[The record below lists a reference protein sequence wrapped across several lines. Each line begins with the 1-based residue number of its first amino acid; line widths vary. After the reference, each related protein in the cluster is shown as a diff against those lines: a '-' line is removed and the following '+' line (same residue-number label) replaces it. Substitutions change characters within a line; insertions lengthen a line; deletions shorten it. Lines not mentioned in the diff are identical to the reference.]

1 MIIRDVK
8 GRQILDSRGNPTV
21 EVEIKLDDDSEGRGI
36 SPSGASTG
44 SLEALEL
51 RDNNKE
57 MYNGKSVLKAVS
69 NVNANIKNA
78 IKGKS
83 FNSQEDFDNFLID
96 LDGSENKSVLGANA
110 ILSSSLAYAHACS
123 LSKNIPLY
131 KSFSNKNYTL
141 PIPMMNILNG
151 GVHASNELNFQEFM
165 ILPIKFASFSESLR
179 AGAEIFHELKKLL
192 ISKNLS
198 TAVGDEGGFAPNLS
212 TNEDALDIILD
223 AINTAG
229 YTPGEE
235 IFLGLDAAS
244 TEFYKQDK
252 YILNDKNSLDSS
264 SFCDYLVKLCDNYP
278 IISIEDGMSE
288 NDWDGWREITERLG
302 NRVQLVGDDIFVTNK
317 KILQKGIDLIAA
329 NSILIKLNQ
338 IGTLTET
345 LQTIDLAKKNHYTC
359 VISHRSGE
367 TEDTTIADLSVA
379 CGVGQIKTGSASRT
393 DRICKYNQLLRVEE
407 QLLDK
412 SNYPGL
418 ELLGIREK

>member
-1 MIIRDVK
+1 MIIKDVK

-21 EVEIKLDDDSEGRGI
+21 EVEIKLDDNSEGRGI

-51 RDNNKE
+51 RDDNE
-57 MYNGKSVLKAVS
+57 QMYNGKSVLKAVA
-69 NVNANIKNA
+69 NVNENIKNA

-110 ILSSSLAYAHACS
+110 ILSSSLAYAHASS
-123 LSKNIPLY
+123 LSENIPLY
-131 KSFSNKNYTL
+131 KSFANDNYTL

-151 GVHASNELNFQEFM
+151 GAHASNELNFQEFM
-165 ILPIKFASFSESLR
+165 ILPIKFTSFSESLR

-198 TAVGDEGGFAPNLS
+198 SAVGDEGGFAPNLS
-212 TNEDALDIILD
+212 SNEDALDIILD
-223 AINTAG
+223 AINSAG
-229 YTPGEE
+229 YTPGED

-244 TEFYKQDK
+244 TEFYNQEK
-252 YILNDKNSLDSS
+252 YILNDKNIFDSS
-264 SFCDYLVKLCDNYP
+264 SFCDYLVKLCNNYP

-288 NDWDGWREITERLG
+288 NDWNGWCEITERLG
-302 NRVQLVGDDIFVTNK
+302 NKIQLVGDDIFVTNK
-317 KILQKGIDLIAA
+317 VILQKGIDSMAA

-345 LQTIDLAKKNHYTC
+345 LQTIDLAKKNNYTC

-367 TEDTTIADLSVA
+367 TEDTTIADLSV
-379 CGVGQIKTGSASRT
+379 GVDAGQIKTGSLSRS
-393 DRICKYNQLLRVEE
+393 DRVAKYNRLLRIEE
-407 QLLDK
+407 ELGNNNY
-412 SNYPGL
+412 SNNVFNRWL
-418 ELLGIREK
+418 T